1 MALIRRNIL
10 QIQRVEPTT
19 SPILG
24 PSISFPQGYNLGQA
38 QVIVGPKPRLTGTGS
53 TGGNVAFKLATTVS
67 VRFGTAGPETR
78 KSNIVAGTLGLQSF
92 PQPSNIPSVGEAN
105 IAGSFSSGFM
115 PNQRYSFQQ
124 MDPGQS
130 QGLSPGIPWSSIAS
144 RKIITKDFFLGG
156 EYVVPTKIETLSF
169 AKQEFAVTLKKL
181 GVPEGFEYY
190 AAASKK
196 EPKEFTALK
205 LAEFGGAKS
214 LFRSKYFLGT
224 QAKVSFKFE

>member
-10 QIQRVEPTT
+10 QVQRVEPTT
-19 SPILG
+19 SPVLG

-38 QVIVGPKPRLTGTGS
+38 QVIVGPKPRLTGS
-53 TGGNVAFKLATTVS
+53 AGGNVAFKLTTTVS

-78 KSNIVAGTLGLQSF
+78 KSNIVAGTLGLPGF
-92 PQPSNIPSVGEAN
+92 TQPSNIPGVGQAN
-105 IAGSFSSGFM
+105 VVGSFSSGFV
-115 PNQRYSFQQ
+115 PFQTFSFGQ
-124 MDPGQS
+124 MRPGET

-214 LFRSKYFLGT
+214 LFRSKYFLGET
-224 QAKVSFKFE
+224 AKVSFKFE

>member
-10 QIQRVEPTT
+10 QLQKVEPTT
-19 SPILG
+19 SPVLG

-38 QVIVGPKPRLTGTGS
+38 QVIVGAKPRLTGYNYS
-53 TGGNVAFKLATTVS
+53 TGGNVSFKTATTVS

-78 KSNIVAGTLGLQSF
+78 KSNIVAGTLGLKNWPVPSGTVTGSGKANFIQYQSL
-92 PQPSNIPSVGEAN
+92 SKMEAGE
-105 IAGSFSSGFM
+105 
-115 PNQRYSFQQ
+115 
-124 MDPGQS
+124 S
-130 QGLSPGIPWSSIAS
+130 QGLSSGTPWSSIAS
-144 RKIITKDFFLGG
+144 GKIISKEFFLGG
-156 EYVVPTKIETLSF
+156 EYVVPTKIETLSLT
-169 AKQEFAVTLKKL
+169 KQEFAVTLKKL

-190 AAASKK
+190 AMASKK

-214 LFRSKYFLGT
+214 LFRTKYFLGT